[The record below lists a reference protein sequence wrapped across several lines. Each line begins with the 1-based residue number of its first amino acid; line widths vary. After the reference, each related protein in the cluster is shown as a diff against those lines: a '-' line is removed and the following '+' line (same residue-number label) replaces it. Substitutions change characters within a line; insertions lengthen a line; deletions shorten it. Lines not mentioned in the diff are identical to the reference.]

1 MMLFTDL
8 SWFQYNINHPLLFTR
23 PSFWVFFTVVF
34 AVFCLIHK
42 QIKWRN
48 VWLFAVSIFF
58 YYKSSGLYFV
68 LLLMSV
74 IVNYLI
80 GKQVAKTGERRD
92 KRWLAFG
99 IAYNLLWLVYYKY
112 TYLIISW
119 ISQITGISINVQDWL
134 GDSIHAI
141 FTGTPTASDIILPVG
156 ISFYTFQA
164 ISYIVD
170 VYRNKIKPLENIFDF
185 GFYLTFFPQLVAG
198 PIVRASD
205 FVPQINKPFFLYKE
219 EFGQGLFFIINGL
232 VKKIIVADYISVNF
246 VDRIFDTPLAYSG
259 FENLMGVYGYAI
271 QIYCDFSGYTDIA
284 IGLALWMGFHLS
296 INFKSPYKALNPT
309 DFWRRW
315 HISLSSWLRDY
326 LYIPLG
332 GNRKGTVRTYIN
344 LFLVMVIGGL
354 WHGANIKFIVWGA
367 LHGIY
372 LIIDKIF
379 KSAFGQL
386 RTLKP
391 LRIFLTFN
399 IVAFTWI
406 AFRANS
412 MDDASNIINQIFT
425 NFKAEHILEY
435 INAYWQIFAV
445 MIGTYIIHWLPER
458 FKNWY
463 RGKFAIMPIWLQLT
477 ISAVAVFILVQFS
490 TSGLQP
496 FIYFQ
501 F

>member
-1 MMLFTDL
+1 MN
-8 SWFQYNINHPLLFTR
+8 WFQFDANQPLLFTR
-23 PSFWVFFTVVF
+23 PSFWIFFVF
-34 AVFCLIHK
+34 AYAIFCLIHK
-42 QIKWRN
+42 KNRWRN
-48 VWLFAVSIFF
+48 IWLFTVSIFF
-58 YYKSSGLYFV
+58 YYKSSGFYFM
-68 LLLMSV
+68 LLLLSV
-74 IVNYLI
+74 AANYCFGKLI
-80 GKQVAKTGERRD
+80 STKNNHSK
-92 KRWLAFG
+92 KWLAVAILFN
-99 IAYNLLWLVYYKY
+99 ILWLVYYKY
-112 TYLIISW
+112 TYLFVGW
-119 ISQITGISINVQDWL
+119 ISQLTGISIDVHDWL
-134 GDSIHAI
+134 GDSIKSI
-141 FTGTPTASDIILPVG
+141 FSGDCRFSDIILPVG

-164 ISYIVD
+164 ISYVVD
-170 VYRNKIKPLENIFDF
+170 IYRNKIKPLENIFDF

-205 FVPQINKPFFLYKE
+205 FVPQISKPFFLYKE

-232 VKKIIVADYISVNF
+232 AKKIIVADYISVNF
-246 VDRIFDTPLAYSG
+246 VERIFDNPLAYSG

-284 IGLALWMGFHLS
+284 IGLAMWMGFHLN
-296 INFKSPYKALNPT
+296 INFRSPYKADCPT

-332 GNRKGTVRTYIN
+332 GNRKGKVRTYVN
-344 LFLVMVIGGL
+344 LFLVMTIGGL
-354 WHGANIKFIVWGA
+354 WHGANIKFVIWGM

-379 KSAFGQL
+379 TSLFGKFGKLKAL
-386 RTLKP
+386 RTL
-391 LRIFLTFN
+391 ITFN

-406 AFRANS
+406 AFRADS
-412 MDDASNIINQIFT
+412 MNDAISIINQIFT
-425 NFKAEHILEY
+425 NFNSEHILEY
-435 INAYWQIFAV
+435 LNAYWQILAV
-445 MIGTYIIHWLPER
+445 MAIAYIIHWLPER

-463 RGKFAIMPIWLQLT
+463 RGQFAIMPMWLQIIT
-477 ISAVAVFILVQFS
+477 TTVIVFVLVQFS

>member
-1 MMLFTDL
+1 MMSLTDL

-23 PSFWVFFTVVF
+23 PSFWLFFTIIF
-34 AVFCLIHK
+34 AFFCLIHK

-48 VWLFAVSIFF
+48 VWLFATSIFF

-68 LLLMSV
+68 LLLTSV
-74 IVNYLI
+74 AANYLI
-80 GKQVAKTGERRD
+80 GKQIAKSDNGHH
-92 KRWLAFG
+92 KRWLVFG
-99 IAYNLLWLVYYKY
+99 IFYNILWLVYYKY
-112 TYLIISW
+112 TYLIICCV
-119 ISQITGISINVQDWL
+119 SQLTGTNIGVHDWL
-134 GDSIHAI
+134 GDSIKAI
-141 FTGTPTASDIILPVG
+141 FTASATASDIILPVG

-170 VYRNKIKPLENIFDF
+170 IYRNKIKPLENIFDF

-205 FVPQINKPFFLYKE
+205 FVPQISKPFFLYKE

-232 VKKIIVADYISVNF
+232 TKKIIVADYISVNF
-246 VDRIFDTPLAYSG
+246 VDRIFDNPLAYSG

-284 IGLALWMGFHLS
+284 IGLAMWMGFHLN
-296 INFKSPYKALNPT
+296 INFRSPYKADCPT

-332 GNRKGTVRTYIN
+332 GNRKGKVRTYVN
-344 LFLVMVIGGL
+344 LFLVMTIGGL
-354 WHGANIKFIVWGA
+354 WHGANIKFVIWGM

-379 KSAFGQL
+379 TSLFGKFGKLKAL
-386 RTLKP
+386 RTL
-391 LRIFLTFN
+391 ITFN

-406 AFRANS
+406 AFRADS
-412 MDDASNIINQIFT
+412 MNDAISIINQIFT
-425 NFKAEHILEY
+425 NFKSEHILEY
-435 INAYWQIFAV
+435 LNAYWQILAV
-445 MIGTYIIHWLPER
+445 MAIAYIIHWLPER

-463 RGKFAIMPIWLQLT
+463 RGQFAIMPMWLQIIATTL
-477 ISAVAVFILVQFS
+477 IVFVLVQFC